1 VIRALFVVALAACGA
16 AKPACPVVEPTAPG
30 PAFLWKAHK
39 GGDVVW
45 LYGTIHDAGLDA
57 VPAAAQTAFAAS
69 PRLITELGDEPPDP
83 DVFRKYARNTGKG
96 IDQLLPSD
104 DWYDLRDALLGK
116 VKEDELRRAKPW
128 YAMSLLSTHS
138 APSPGPSMD
147 VKLVERAR
155 DQDKPIEAFESW
167 EDQLRELD
175 AAVALTDLQEAIHAR
190 KTMKCDLARLV
201 NAYRAGDIVTM
212 QALLVIPR
220 TEATLLV
227 PRNKKWL
234 AKLEQQFTQGGA
246 FVAVG
251 LGHLL
256 GDNSLV
262 AMLQRAGYTVERV
275 TR

>member
-16 AKPACPVVEPTAPG
+16 AKPACPVVEPIAPG
-30 PAFLWKAHK
+30 PVFLWKAHK

-57 VPAAAQTAFAAS
+57 VPAAAQTALAAS

-128 YAMSLLSTHS
+128 YAMSLLSTYS

-175 AAVALTDLQEAIHAR
+175 AAVALSDLQEAIHAR

-220 TEATLLV
+220 TEASLLV
-227 PRNKKWL
+227 PRNKKWFAL
-234 AKLEQQFTQGGA
+234 LEQQFTQGGA